1 MVSSNN
7 KVEKSPS
14 WDECLGFLCM
24 IKHPP
29 FFGKHFSYK
38 KKSLLFQNYSP
49 DKFNC
54 KTRYRSFCFHKLKHK
69 SSSFSV
75 FSEMYFH
82 ENFRKRLKIN
92 SKRTRY
98 LKKRN
103 RSNWWNFTGWFTTW
117 LVYRWPSQRSVFFFS
132 ACFFF
137 RSFTLPKCSMLAKEN
152 VVNILGLSRRKMV
165 PKILE

>member
-1 MVSSNN
+1 MRNLLRETNAWVFYAWLSIHLS
-7 KVEKSPS
+7 
-14 WDECLGFLCM
+14 LGNTSL
-24 IKHPP
+24 IK
-29 FFGKHFSYK
+29 KITS
-38 KKSLLFQNYSP
+38 FQNYSP

-117 LVYRWPSQRSVFFFS
+117 LVYRWPSQRSVFFFLLVS
-132 ACFFF
+132 VFV
-137 RSFTLPKCSMLAKEN
+137 RLPFLN
-152 VVNILGLSRRKMV
+152 VPCLLKKM
-165 PKILE
+165 

>member
-38 KKSLLFQNYSP
+38 KNHFFFKTIHPTSLIARQDIVPFVSTSWSISHHHFLF
-49 DKFNC
+49 
-54 KTRYRSFCFHKLKHK
+54 
-69 SSSFSV
+69 

-117 LVYRWPSQRSVFFFS
+117 LVYRWPSQRSVFFFF
-132 ACFFF
+132 CLFLF
-137 RSFTLPKCSMLAKEN
+137 SFVYPS
-152 VVNILGLSRRKMV
+152 
-165 PKILE
+165 